1 MKWLILGALLGLA
14 WVLAPAVVVAV
25 ATNSLVLAFGA
36 GLALRPAVSRRWRGW
51 TA

>member
-14 WVLAPAVVVAV
+14 LVLFPGTVAAV

-51 TA
+51 AV